1 MTAMPPAAD
10 SSRTKAARHANMRT
24 AATLAS
30 IAAVFFGGIVA
41 AQYTGGTTVGIV
53 AVGLGV
59 LGFLFATLGRGRR

>member
-1 MTAMPPAAD
+1 MPPVPDSPTAA
-10 SSRTKAARHANMRT
+10 AVRHANVRT

-41 AQYTGGTTVGIV
+41 AQYTGAASAGIV

-59 LGFLFATLGRGRR
+59 IGFLFATLGRRGRR